1 MRTLRPTLM
10 RVSMLTLKDWFANVF
25 RTGFMTG
32 FSTRFTTGVVI
43 IALIPTPGFAADA
56 LPVADNPAVEQRLV
70 EISAEL
76 RCLVCQNESLAASR
90 ATLAIDLRREVRDR
104 IVRGESDDAIRTY
117 LVERYGDFILYR
129 PPWKASTLLLWLGP
143 ILLLAT
149 GLTLLFRQL
158 RRRATRSIAS
168 ESINVALNAEERK
181 QLAHLLSGEKATD
194 NKKGSHK

>member
-1 MRTLRPTLM
+1 MMGRIM
-10 RVSMLTLKDWFANVF
+10 CAIKDWFATACMTGLA
-25 RTGFMTG
+25 TGFATIT
-32 FSTRFTTGVVI
+32 F
-43 IALIPTPGFAADA
+43 IAVPGLAAEA
-56 LPVADNPAVEQRLV
+56 LPVAENPAVEQRLV

-104 IVRGESDDAIRTY
+104 IVRGDSDDAIRTY

-143 ILLLAT
+143 ILLLAA

-158 RRRATRSIAS
+158 RRRGTDTIRG
-168 ESINVALNAEERK
+168 ESIDAALNKEEQARLA
-181 QLAHLLSGEKATD
+181 QLFSGENPAD
-194 NKKGSHK
+194 NLKGPRT

>member
-1 MRTLRPTLM
+1 MGTLM
-10 RVSMLTLKDWFANVF
+10 RVLMLTLKDWFATVPMM
-25 RTGFMTG
+25 GFAT
-32 FSTRFTTGVVI
+32 SVVI
-43 IALIPTPGFAADA
+43 IALIPTPGFAAEA
-56 LPVADNPAVEQRLV
+56 LPASENPAVEQRLV

-104 IVRGESDDAIRTY
+104 IVRGDSDDAIRTY

-158 RRRATRSIAS
+158 RRRGAGTIAG
-168 ESINVALNAEERK
+168 ESIDAALSTDEQER
-181 QLAHLLSGEKATD
+181 LAQMLSGENPAD
-194 NKKGSHK
+194 SGEGSRT